1 MKKVLFFAVLMS
13 FPISTFCQTVTLEM
27 LEKSTDPK
35 NELLKEYEAY
45 TASDGYT
52 YKVGEEITTGVPSSN
67 KTFAF
72 LTSELGIVGGN
83 PMLTAAWS
91 GYKMQ
96 IKKISVDRS
105 KKRGATVSMR
115 CYLSGIGGILV
126 KFESALTS
134 GEIVGLGMTRDK
146 ALSEIKKAKEL
157 LELELITQTEF
168 DSIKSE
174 CIKYIKG

>member
-1 MKKVLFFAVLMS
+1 MKKIIFALFLTVYSVNLFA
-13 FPISTFCQTVTLEM
+13 QTVTLEM

-35 NELLKEYEAY
+35 KELLKEYESY

-52 YKVGEEITTGVPSSN
+52 YKIGDEITTGVPSSN

-72 LTSELGIVGGN
+72 LTSELGMVSGN
-83 PMLTAAWS
+83 PMLGAAWS

-105 KKRGATVSMR
+105 KKRGATISMR
-115 CYLSGIGGILV
+115 CYLAGIGGILV

-146 ALSEIKKAKEL
+146 ALDEIKKAKDL
-157 LELELITQTEF
+157 FELELITPIEF
-168 DSIKSE
+168 DSIKAE
-174 CIKYIKG
+174 CIKYIK